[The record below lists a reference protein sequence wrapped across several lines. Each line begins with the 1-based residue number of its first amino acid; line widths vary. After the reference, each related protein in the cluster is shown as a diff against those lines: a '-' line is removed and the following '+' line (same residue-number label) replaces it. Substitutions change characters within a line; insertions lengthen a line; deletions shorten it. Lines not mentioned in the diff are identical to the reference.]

1 MAGYID
7 VVFDGPPEA
16 ESGRFV
22 EVEDETGASI
32 AAGEWIE
39 RENGYWALRIAT
51 SQSEPGPDD
60 DRQPVT
66 VDLPTDDGEAFRAAL
81 VEELGPREL
90 FPGTLDAL
98 DSLTI
103 RKEEA

>member
-7 VVFDGPPEA
+7 VVFDGPPAA

-32 AAGEWIE
+32 TAGEWIE

-51 SQSEPGPDD
+51 PEPQPRTVSTLVFEPGCIVIHGGDS
-60 DRQPVT
+60 
-66 VDLPTDDGEAFRAAL
+66 EATAREVAARIMSETRRGL
-81 VEELGPREL
+81 
-90 FPGTLDAL
+90 
-98 DSLTI
+98 
-103 RKEEA
+103 